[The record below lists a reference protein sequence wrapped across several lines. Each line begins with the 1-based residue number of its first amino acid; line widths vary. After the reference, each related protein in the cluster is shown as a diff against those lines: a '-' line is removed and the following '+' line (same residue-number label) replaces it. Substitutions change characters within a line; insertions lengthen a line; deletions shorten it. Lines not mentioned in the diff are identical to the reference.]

1 MSLCDLIIDLD
12 CFFASVEQQ
21 INPEL
26 RGKPIGIIPV
36 QSEST
41 CCIASSKEAK
51 KYGVKTGTGV
61 MEARQRCPEIELVES
76 HPGAYLEFHQRFL
89 DALKSCAP
97 VAAVLSIDEAWCHLP
112 SSLQKRSEA
121 EKLSRKIKATIRD
134 QLGDFITC
142 SIGVAPNKFLAKL
155 ASDMGKPDGLFLI
168 EGKDLPHC
176 LYRLNLRDFC
186 GIGRNMEQRLKD
198 HGIHTVSQLTAASH
212 ETLHR
217 IWGGIGGT
225 HMWHWLRGEITEL
238 PPTQKRVIGHSH
250 VLPLELRNAE
260 GAHAV
265 NHRLIQK
272 ATMRLRKMGYFAA
285 GLAFFIKHHN
295 SPTWSDDITFTETQD
310 IFLFLAAF
318 ETLWKRCPTRY
329 RLNPKATGITLFHL
343 MESDMVTPS
352 LLPVDPRHEKLNMIV
367 DSLNRSFGKNTI
379 YLGGAH
385 GSLEYT
391 PMRIAFTRIPDAE
404 TEG

>member
-51 KYGVKTGTGV
+51 KYGVKTGTSV
-61 MEARQRCPEIELVES
+61 MEARQRCSEIELVES
-76 HPGAYLEFHQRFL
+76 HPGAYLEFHQRFIN
-89 DALKSCAP
+89 ALKSCAP

-112 SSLQKRSEA
+112 ASLQKRPEA
-121 EKLSRKIKATIRD
+121 EKLSRKIKATMRD

-168 EGKDLPHC
+168 ERKDLPHC
-176 LYRLNLRDFC
+176 LHRLNLRDFC
-186 GIGRNMEQRLKD
+186 GIGQNMEQRLKD
-198 HGIHTVSQLTAASH
+198 HGIQTVSQLTAASH

-250 VLPLELRNAE
+250 VLPLELRNEE
-260 GAHAV
+260 GVHSV
-265 NHRLIQK
+265 CHRLIQK
-272 ATMRLRKMGYFAA
+272 ASMRLRKMGCFAA
-285 GLAFFIKHHN
+285 GLTVFIKHRDHR
-295 SPTWSDDITFTETQD
+295 TWSDDITFTETQD
-310 IFLFLAAF
+310 TFLFLEAF
-318 ETLWKRCPTRY
+318 ETLWKRYPARPGLT
-329 RLNPKATGITLFHL
+329 PKATGITFFHL
-343 MESDMVTPS
+343 IQADKVTPS
-352 LLPVDPRHEKLNMIV
+352 LLFTDPRHEKLYTAV
-367 DSLNRSFGKNTI
+367 DALNKSYGKNTVCF
-379 YLGGAH
+379 GGAL
-385 GSLEYT
+385 GSLDYT

>member
-1 MSLCDLIIDLD
+1 MPLCDLIVDMD

-21 INPEL
+21 IHPEL
-26 RGKPIGIIPV
+26 RGKPIAIVPV
-36 QSEST
+36 VSDFT
-41 CCIASSKEAK
+41 CCIAASKEAK
-51 KYGVKTGTGV
+51 KYGVKTGTGAL
-61 MEARQRCPEIELVES
+61 EARQKCPEIKLMES
-76 HPGAYLEFHQRFL
+76 TPMAYLEFHQRFL
-89 DALKSCAP
+89 TALQSCAP

-112 SSLQKRSEA
+112 VALQKRPEA
-121 EKLSRKIKATIRD
+121 ERLARKIKATVKD
-134 QLGDFITC
+134 HLGEFVTC
-142 SIGVAPNKFLAKL
+142 SIGIAPNRFLAKL
-155 ASDMGKPDGLFLI
+155 ASDMGKPDGLFFI
-168 EGKDLPHC
+168 ESKDLPHC
-176 LYRLNLRDFC
+176 LHALKLRDFC

-217 IWGGIGGT
+217 VWGGIGGS
-225 HMWHWLRGEITEL
+225 HMWHWLRGEVTEL

-250 VLPLELRNAE
+250 VLPLELRNEE

-272 ATMRLRKMGYFAA
+272 AAMRMRKTGYFAA
-285 GLAFFIKHHN
+285 GLAFFIKSRDH
-295 SPTWSDDITFTETQD
+295 PTWSDDITFTETQD
-310 IFLFLAAF
+310 TFLFLKAF
-318 ETLWKRCPTRY
+318 ETLWKRCPARY
-329 RLNPKATGITLFHL
+329 RHNPKATGITLFHL
-343 MESDMVTPS
+343 MESDKVTPS
-352 LLPVDPRHEKLNMIV
+352 LLPVDPRHEKLNTIV
-367 DSLNRSFGKNTI
+367 DSINRSFGKNTI